1 MKRIAI
7 LATALALVAPVQAQT
22 IDRIK
27 SSKTVTI
34 AHRVDSLPF
43 SFDQNGEKLGYTVD
57 ICKRIVAS
65 LEHQLKISGLSIK
78 WVAAT
83 AQNRMELVAKR
94 QADMECGATTV
105 TLGRM
110 EKVDFSSLV
119 FVDAGAL
126 MVRTESNIKTLA
138 DLAEKKVAVIGGTT
152 TEAAL
157 TGTLKQR
164 LVNARII
171 TVKTREEGLAALEA
185 GSADAFASD
194 TLLLAGLAAKAKD
207 PSKLSLVAGDPFS
220 IEPYAIVLPRGD
232 WEFRLAVNRALSQIY
247 RSGDIKQ
254 IFDKYFGQIGSPT
267 PLLMATYVLNS
278 FSE

>member
-43 SFDQNGEKLGYTVD
+43 SFDQKSGKLGYTVD

-126 MVRTESNIKTLA
+126 MVRTESNIKALA